1 MKILGQIA
9 SVSSAGVAAGVDR
22 PARIKRAVRRAKGS
36 EQQVSVNA
44 KTLSLY
50 KDDTIPS
57 GTRIQ
62 QKSIEDTSMA
72 QDTTLAHEFRS
83 EEQFL
88 EALVHAGHHVS
99 VYLVNG
105 VKLSGRLVNALE
117 HCILVRTND
126 APASLGNTQMVFK
139 TAISSVVPGAGG
151 RGEVRGP
158 KFPSRSHENLGAE
171 VY

>member
-1 MKILGQIA
+1 MKILDQIA
-9 SVSSAGVAAGVDR
+9 SDRSAGVAAGVDR

-62 QKSIEDTSMA
+62 QKSTEDASMA
-72 QDTTLAHEFRS
+72 KDTTVAHEYRS

-88 EALVHAGHHVS
+88 EALVHEGRHVS
-99 VYLVNG
+99 VFLVNG
-105 VKLSGRLVNALE
+105 VKL
-117 HCILVRTND
+117 
-126 APASLGNTQMVFK
+126 
-139 TAISSVVPGAGG
+139 
-151 RGEVRGP
+151 
-158 KFPSRSHENLGAE
+158 
-171 VY
+171 